1 MVNSGIL
8 IFQQTVGVSLFSLQ
22 KALQMVGLYWGLFL
36 TFLGCYLTTYGL
48 LLLSNT
54 AGEIEDRENMDKRIK
69 NLDELADHIDY
80 PGIQIV
86 KWLMMISGLGIMI
99 ASSVTNI
106 FIVSSIFAD
115 LSKFLRRS
123 IPC

>member
-22 KALQMVGLYWGLFL
+22 KALQMAGLYWGLFL
-36 TFLGCYLTTYGL
+36 TVIGCYLTTYGL

-54 AGEIEDRENMDKRIK
+54 AGEVEDREKLDKRIK
-69 NLDELADHIDY
+69 NLDELADYIKF
-80 PGIQIV
+80 PGIQVV
-86 KWLMMISGLGIMI
+86 KWLMMICGLGIMI

-106 FIVSSIFAD
+106 FIVSTGV
-115 LSKFLRRS
+115 
-123 IPC
+123 